1 MASEFL
7 TKPLISSIA
16 PTLRK
21 QRAEF
26 SLAPGFS
33 EGSPALKHGA
43 NKNAEKEF
51 ITLIY
56 DDYLDAVSD
65 LRPARNTLPRLEA
78 KNLVSELPAKKVSN
92 FFQLPV

>member
-1 MASEFL
+1 MASEFR

-33 EGSPALKHGA
+33 AGSPALKHGA

>member
-21 QRAEF
+21 QPAEF

-33 EGSPALKHGA
+33 AGLWRLDTFKPRPAVAASWILR
-43 NKNAEKEF
+43 
-51 ITLIY
+51 
-56 DDYLDAVSD
+56 LDAAFIGAGLTAPPNEDRKVCYVFETHVS
-65 LRPARNTLPRLEA
+65 
-78 KNLVSELPAKKVSN
+78 
-92 FFQLPV
+92 